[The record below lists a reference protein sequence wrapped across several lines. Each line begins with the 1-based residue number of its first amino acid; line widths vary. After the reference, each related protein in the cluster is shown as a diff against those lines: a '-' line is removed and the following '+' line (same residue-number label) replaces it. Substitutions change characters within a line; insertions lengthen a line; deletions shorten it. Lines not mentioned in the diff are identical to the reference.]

1 MRRAAAALAL
11 ALPMAAAQ
19 AGAQAG
25 PDMAP
30 LAKSV
35 GCFACHAVDHAKV
48 GPAYAAIAARYAH
61 DPNAAAVLQHAILD
75 GHQGGWGI
83 IPMPAYAPDGIL
95 TPAQAGELARWI
107 LGLR

>member
-11 ALPMAAAQ
+11 ALPMSAAQ
-19 AGAQAG
+19 AV

-35 GCFACHAVDHAKV
+35 GCFACHAVDRAKV
-48 GPAYAAIAARYAH
+48 GPAYAAIAAHYAH
-61 DPNAAAVLQHAILD
+61 DPDAAAVLQHAILD

-83 IPMPAYAPDGIL
+83 VPMPAYAPDGIL
-95 TPAQAGELARWI
+95 NPAQARELAHWI